1 MAAAEGSAEHVLR
14 SVEAEASPKPAE
26 MPQALEGPSGQPA
39 AATAPSE
46 GAPVGQNARPRTS
59 VGEGMAPGGAESHAG
74 QSAPAT
80 SQPAERGEKAEPG
93 EKSVPMA
100 GKGTKASGKKAVA
113 KEGAEI
119 QSQPTAS
126 KHEPPAPQRSLSC
139 PVSSQRPGEE
149 PQAVKMGAEGKSPQ
163 GTATPAKGVSALPA
177 EPSLAEVLGPAL
189 DAPRDQTCPEK
200 PTPSEVSSPASSS
213 GDLTPAEPPSSEGLS
228 HPASDE
234 TPAEPPSSE
243 GLSHPASDETPAEP
257 PSSEGLPHPAS
268 DETPA
273 EPPSSVGLPHPASD
287 ETPAEPPSSVGLPHP
302 ASDETPAEPPSSVGL
317 PQLASDET
325 PAEPSSVEQPPPAL
339 DSAGNVGKTGPV
351 AGEQPPSPEEEEV
364 EPPPSPY
371 LTPDFGKEDPF
382 QILDDIP
389 PPPAPF
395 AHRIVSLK
403 SGTVNSMFN
412 INTKEMLGGG
422 KFGEVRTCTERG
434 TGLKL
439 AAKII
444 RKQGSKDKE
453 MALVEIEVMNQLNHR
468 NLIQLYDAFETPREI
483 VLFMEFVEG
492 GELFERIIDEDYHL
506 TEVDCMVF
514 VRQICDGITFM
525 HQMHVLHLDLKPEN
539 ILCVT
544 STGHMVKII
553 DFGLARRYNPREKLK
568 VNFGTPEF
576 LSPEVVNYDQVSYST
591 DMWSLGVIT
600 YMLLSGLSPFLG
612 DDDAETLNNV
622 LAATWYFDEE
632 AFEGISDEAKDFVS
646 NLIIKQKSGRM
657 SAARCLQHPWLN
669 DLAEKAKRCN
679 RRLKSQVL
687 LRKYVMRRR
696 WKKNFIGVCAANRFK
711 KISSSGSLTALG
723 V

>member
-1 MAAAEGSAEHVLR
+1 MLP
-14 SVEAEASPKPAE
+14 EASLKPAE

-46 GAPVGQNARPRTS
+46 GAPMGQNARPCTS

-80 SQPAERGEKAEPG
+80 SQPVEREGEKAEPG

-177 EPSLAEVLGPAL
+177 EPSLAEVLGPAS

-200 PTPSEVSSPASSS
+200 PTPSEASSPASSS
-213 GDLTPAEPPSSEGLS
+213 GHL
-228 HPASDE
+228 
-234 TPAEPPSSE
+234 
-243 GLSHPASDETPAEP
+243 
-257 PSSEGLPHPAS
+257 
-268 DETPA
+268 TPA

-302 ASDETPAEPPSSVGL
+302 ASDETPAEPPQLGGATPPGFRRDPCRA
-317 PQLASDET
+317 PQLGGAT
-325 PAEPSSVEQPPPAL
+325 PPGFRRDPCRAPQLGGATPPGFRRDPCRAPQL
-339 DSAGNVGKTGPV
+339 GGAT
-351 AGEQPPSPEEEEV
+351 PPG
-364 EPPPSPY
+364 
-371 LTPDFGKEDPF
+371 FRRDPCR
-382 QILDDIP
+382 
-389 PPPAPF
+389 APQ
-395 AHRIVSLK
+395 L
-403 SGTVNSMFN
+403 SGTASSS
-412 INTKEMLGGG
+412 LGQRR
-422 KFGEVRTCTERG
+422 KFGENRPCRWGTATFTRGGGSGAPAQPLPNARLRERG
-434 TGLKL
+434 PFPDTGRYSS
-439 AAKII
+439 AARSLRPSHCLPEI
-444 RKQGSKDKE
+444 RHREQHVQHQHQGDAGRE